1 MSDTTRAPIRL
12 IALARALPL
21 LAGGIAI
28 SLLYWPGL
36 VTYDGLRQYDQALS
50 GQFDDWHPPMM
61 EWIWRWLLPLW
72 AGPAPMLTLQLTLY
86 ATGIAGLAV
95 WALRRGRPWLAMAV
109 CGTTLVPLQAAL
121 MGEMLKDCLMAG
133 ALTAAASCA
142 LVGLDQRRRSLRAI
156 AAVLIVFAA
165 TLRFNAF
172 LAGVPLLLVVAGPRC
187 WASWWRMG
195 LTALVGTM
203 VLLGAMPLANRL
215 LGAEHS
221 DVELSLVIFDLGGI
235 THNTGVDVFP
245 AMGRADAAAVIGTCY
260 SPVKWDTYSW
270 WVDPLCPINF
280 ADVRKAFHAQGI
292 SPYGYLARQIMA
304 HPVAYAE
311 HRLAHWNLATRFLV
325 RDMVD
330 RPVQRQSAP
339 NEVGFAVSNG
349 AVLDRFDGFVM
360 ELSRGPLGWPCCTI
374 ALALG
379 LLLAS
384 GSLAQR
390 LAIRMLAG
398 SGLLYALGYAVFSVA
413 CELRY
418 YLWTMIATAL
428 ALVIAV
434 SDMAALAPQSR
445 WRTGLVAFGPLV
457 VITVTAAVWHL

>member
-1 MSDTTRAPIRL
+1 MSEIARAPVRL

-21 LAGGIAI
+21 LVSGIAI

-61 EWIWRWLLPLW
+61 EWIWRGLLPVW
-72 AGPAPMLTLQLTLY
+72 SGPAPMLVLQLTLY
-86 ATGIAGLAV
+86 GAGIAGLTV
-95 WALRRGRPWLAMAV
+95 WALRRGRPWLAMAI
-109 CGTTLVPLQAAL
+109 CGTTLVPLPAAL
-121 MGEMLKDCLMAG
+121 LGEMLKDCLMAG
-133 ALTAAASCA
+133 ALTSAAMLA
-142 LVGLDQRRRSLRAI
+142 LVGLDQRRRSLRVI
-156 AAVLIVFAA
+156 AALLIVFAA

-187 WASWWRMG
+187 WGSWWRLG
-195 LTALVGTM
+195 LTALVGTV
-203 VLLGAMPLANRL
+203 VLLGAMPVANRV

-245 AMGRADAAAVIGTCY
+245 DIGRADAAKVIGACY

-280 ADVRKAFHAQGI
+280 DDVRKAFHAQHL
-292 SPYGYLARQIMA
+292 SPYGYLARQIVT

-311 HRLAHWNLATRFLV
+311 HRLAHWNLATRFAV
-325 RDMVD
+325 RGMVD

-349 AVLDRFDGFVM
+349 SALDGVDRLVM
-360 ELSRGPLGWPCCTI
+360 ELSRGPLGWPC
-374 ALALG
+374 AYLALG
-379 LLLAS
+379 LGLVLAS
-384 GSLAQR
+384 GSLPQR

-398 SGLLYALGYAVFSVA
+398 SGLLYGLGYAVFSVA

-428 ALVIAV
+428 ALVIAL
-434 SDMAALAPQSR
+434 SDMATLAPSVR
-445 WRTGLVAFGPLV
+445 RRTAMVAFVPLV
-457 VITVTAAVWHL
+457 VIALTAGVWRL